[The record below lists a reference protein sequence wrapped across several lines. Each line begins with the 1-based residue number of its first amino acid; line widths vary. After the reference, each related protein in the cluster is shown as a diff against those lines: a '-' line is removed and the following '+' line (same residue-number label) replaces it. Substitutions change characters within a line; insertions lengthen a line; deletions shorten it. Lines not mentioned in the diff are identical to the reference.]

1 MMRAEI
7 WLGGMRNE
15 AYRINDVKKV
25 ETFGGVC
32 KITNDEGWTFETS
45 WHNVV
50 VVKEP
55 TEKGG
60 AKK

>member
-1 MMRAEI
+1 MRAEI

-15 AYRINDVKKV
+15 AYTIHGVKKV

-32 KITNDEGWTFETS
+32 KITDIEGCTFETS

-50 VVKEP
+50 VIKEP

-60 AKK
+60 AKE